1 MSKVR
6 DELIAILKAK
16 HGDSPIVEQVIDSL
30 YKCGAINDGLMRNA
44 VVYEMFYDRVANSL
58 TSTRQVEFDIA
69 HRYDMTRST
78 VQYIVRRAVA

>member
-6 DELIAILKAK
+6 EELIAILKAK
-16 HGDSPIVEQVIDSL
+16 HGDSPVVEQVIDSL
-30 YKCGAINDGLMRNA
+30 YKCGALNDGLMRNA
-44 VVYEMFYDRVANSL
+44 VVYETFYDRVGNSL

-69 HRYDMTRST
+69 HQYDMARST